1 MFTLH
6 TTNLTF
12 SSSLFCNED
21 EPFPSVIVLAKL
33 LRVCSTFFVN
43 KREFSENLRSLEDT
57 IIVENFLFVLYVLW
71 KIVNPLNLKM
81 TPLAF
86 TNSSQNINRL
96 KFTRNLHIFI
106 KQRFWKLQ
114 SNSWPCR
121 RSELYCIYWF
131 VKISLNYIAC
141 NLSVCLISI
150 QVKNETKIS
159 NFHGFKVYCYQ
170 KAIENFALLKK
181 YMNIWH
187 IGTNIVD
194 WISLSSEK

>member
-1 MFTLH
+1 MTKIMQSRSESSDTFTLH

-12 SSSLFCNED
+12 PSSLFGNED

-57 IIVENFLFVLYVLW
+57 IIVENFLFVLFVLW

-86 TNSSQNINRL
+86 TNSSQNIKSLRFTSNFTHFHQAKIL
-96 KFTRNLHIFI
+96 KIAIKFLAMSQIRIILHLLI
-106 KQRFWKLQ
+106 R
-114 SNSWPCR
+114 
-121 RSELYCIYWF
+121 E
-131 VKISLNYIAC
+131 KISLNYIAC

-150 QVKNETKIS
+150 PI
-159 NFHGFKVYCYQ
+159 
-170 KAIENFALLKK
+170 KK
-181 YMNIWH
+181 
-187 IGTNIVD
+187 
-194 WISLSSEK
+194 